1 MSYKTINNF
10 LDKEQ
15 LSVTQSIIFD
25 LEFPWRRRKEMDPHS
40 NNGMYFTHCFYNNM
54 ESTSPHFINI
64 IKPILKKLNSI
75 APIQVR
81 SNMFISKLF
90 EKSDFHIDYEDTKSK
105 TAIFYLNTCDG
116 GTEIKINNKVKFIKA
131 VENKILIFN
140 TNTLHRAMTS
150 IKSPIRYIINLNYY
164 ER

>member
-10 LDKEQ
+10 LDKKQ
-15 LSVTQSIIFD
+15 LSATQSIIFD
-25 LEFPWRRRKEMDPHS
+25 LEFPWRRRKELNDNC
-40 NNGMYFTHCFYNNM
+40 NNGIYFTYGFYNNM
-54 ESTSPHFINI
+54 EINSPYFMDI
-64 IKPILKKLNSI
+64 IKPILEKLNSM

-90 EKSDFHIDYEDTKSK
+90 KKSAFHVDYEDTKSK
-105 TAIFYLNTCDG
+105 TAILYLNTCDG

-131 VENKILIFN
+131 VENKILIFD
-140 TNTLHRAMTS
+140 TNTLHRAITS
-150 IKSPIRYIINLNYY
+150 IESPIRYIINLNYY